1 LPQAAALAV
10 FRVAQEALS
19 NVAKHAGA
27 RRADVRIESDA
38 HDLTLIVADDGKGMP
53 RRRRRAAN
61 APTAGFGVPGMMARC
76 EAFGG
81 SLRVLARGT
90 RARADAAIAQS
101 VALESTAV
109 KGTADSGTIVR
120 ARFAWD
126 ALLGDAVVAQPA
138 AATAPGSAVTVAPA
152 TEAAS
157 ALLTRASPEVANPA
171 SPPSRSTSA
180 R

>member
-1 LPQAAALAV
+1 
-10 FRVAQEALS
+10 
-19 NVAKHAGA
+19 
-27 RRADVRIESDA
+27 
-38 HDLTLIVADDGKGMP
+38 
-53 RRRRRAAN
+53 
-61 APTAGFGVPGMMARC
+61 
-76 EAFGG
+76 
-81 SLRVLARGT
+81 
-90 RARADAAIAQS
+90 

-109 KGTADSGTIVR
+109 KGPVDSGTIVR